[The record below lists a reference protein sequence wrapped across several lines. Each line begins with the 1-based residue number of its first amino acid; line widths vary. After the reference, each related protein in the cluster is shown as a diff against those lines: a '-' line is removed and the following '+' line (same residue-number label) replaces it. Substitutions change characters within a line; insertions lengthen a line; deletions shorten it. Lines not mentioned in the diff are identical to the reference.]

1 MVIFETALL
10 NETLLWL
17 CSTTAPSAVL
27 QEKSQFTGKAQSQ
40 NIYKS
45 IKEHYFCLFLTDVN
59 FFLYSH
65 SSYLD
70 FII

>member
-1 MVIFETALL
+1 MKRYFDFVAQLL
-10 NETLLWL
+10 PLPCSRRNHSLL
-17 CSTTAPSAVL
+17 
-27 QEKSQFTGKAQSQ
+27 EKLSQ

-65 SSYLD
+65 SSNLD
-70 FII
+70 FVI